1 MWLVRNIFFYLL
13 NFVVFQ
19 FSCANYLNGFETWH
33 SRLIFQIGAGLLAL
47 IVLLKW
53 KNKWTGI
60 KTLNA
65 NASKYNLVNTLPL
78 SRRFMRWTWLFYG
91 IEILVSL
98 LFPLIYIY
106 FDILTWPFALV
117 LFVSGIEGVFYMA
130 WNTKK
135 GTFKVAFNE
144 NAMVHNARGTSV
156 YPFHNLK
163 SIEHKYD
170 EFFFIYNSGETLT
183 IPEYIVEDKDLP
195 ALHKALVEKAKE
207 KGIFY
212 SGKLENVN

>member
-13 NFVVFQ
+13 NFIVFQ

-33 SRLIFQIGAGLLAL
+33 SRLIFQVGAGILAL

-60 KTLNA
+60 RTLNA
-65 NASKYNLVNTLPL
+65 NSSKYNLVHHIPL
-78 SRRFMRWTWLFYG
+78 SKKFMRWTWLFYG

-98 LFPLIYIY
+98 IFPLIYIY
-106 FDILTWPFALV
+106 FDMLTWPFALV
-117 LFVSGIEGVFYMA
+117 LFINGLESVYFMMV
-130 WNTKK
+130 NTAK
-135 GTFKVAFNE
+135 GKFKVAFNE

-156 YPFHNLK
+156 LPFHGLK
-163 SIEHKYD
+163 SIEYKYD
-170 EFFFIYNSGETLT
+170 EYFFIYNSGETLT

-195 ALHKALVEKAKE
+195 LLHTTLVEKAKE

-212 SGKLENVN
+212 SGKLERAD